1 MAKTK
6 TINPRDIEPEKFI
19 KALALELK
27 NIKEFEAPEWTLFVK
42 TGASKQRPPENDDW
56 WYVRAASILRTVYVK
71 GVVGVERL
79 RTKYGSRKNRGMAPE
94 KFFRSSGKIIRV
106 ILQQATKAN
115 LVEHI
120 KEKKTGRRLTRKGKE
135 MLEELAV
142 KIKQEK
148 KEKVE

>member
-1 MAKTK
+1 MAQGK
-6 TINPRDIEPEKFI
+6 INPRDIEPEKFI
-19 KALALELK
+19 KALAVELK

-56 WYVRAASILRTVYVK
+56 WYVRAASILRTLYVK

-79 RTKYGSRKNRGMAPE
+79 RTKYGSKKNRGMAPE